1 MNHWCEPDDEPLPTW
16 MNPKTYNNG
25 NQIKKSRQSLE
36 EVCAK
41 ALTKPAVPVIIQEPR
56 INDE

>member
-1 MNHWCEPDDEPLPTW
+1 MNHWGEPDDEPLPTW
-16 MNPKTYNNG
+16 MNPQTYHNG
-25 NQIKKSRQSLE
+25 NQMKKSRQSLE
-36 EVCAK
+36 EACAN

>member
-1 MNHWCEPDDEPLPTW
+1 MNHWGEPDDEPLPTL

-25 NQIKKSRQSLE
+25 NQMKKSRQSLE
-36 EVCAK
+36 EACAN

>member
-1 MNHWCEPDDEPLPTW
+1 MNHWGEPDDEPLPTW

-36 EVCAK
+36 EACAK

>member
-1 MNHWCEPDDEPLPTW
+1 MNHWGEPDDEPLPTW
-16 MNPKTYNNG
+16 MNPQTYRNG
-25 NQIKKSRQSLE
+25 NQMKKSRQSLE
-36 EVCAK
+36 EVCAN

>member
-1 MNHWCEPDDEPLPTW
+1 MNHWGEPDDEPLPVW
-16 MNPKTYNNG
+16 MNPQTYHNG
-25 NQIKKSRQSLE
+25 NQMKKSRQSLE
-36 EVCAK
+36 EACAN

>member
-1 MNHWCEPDDEPLPTW
+1 MNHWGEPDDEPLPVW
-16 MNPKTYNNG
+16 MNPQTYHNG
-25 NQIKKSRQSLE
+25 NQMKKSRQSLE
-36 EVCAK
+36 EACAT

>member
-1 MNHWCEPDDEPLPTW
+1 MNHWGEPDDEPLPTW

-25 NQIKKSRQSLE
+25 NQMKKSRQSLE
-36 EVCAK
+36 EVCAN

>member
-1 MNHWCEPDDEPLPTW
+1 MNHWGEPDDEPLPTW

>member
-1 MNHWCEPDDEPLPTW
+1 MNHWGEPDDEPLPTW

-25 NQIKKSRQSLE
+25 NQMKKSRQSLE